1 MQSANNISLTA
12 EINILPDFEKEVMAA
27 AEMVWIAT
35 RKESG
40 CEAFLFNTKKEE
52 PHMIVFFEVFK
63 SQADFDA
70 HVGFDH
76 TVTFINFLKGKV
88 VGGGPVLTFLNQYKG

>member
-1 MQSANNISLTA
+1 MQPTNNISLTA
-12 EINILPDFEKEVMAA
+12 VITILPGFEQEVLAA
-27 AEMVWIAT
+27 AEMIWIAT
-35 RKESG
+35 RKEIG

-52 PHMIVFFEVFK
+52 PHVIVFFEVFK

-76 TVTFINFLKGKV
+76 TVNFINFLKGKV
-88 VGGGPVLTFLNQYKG
+88 IGDGPVLTFLNQYKN